1 MSLARS
7 LLASV
12 TVLAA
17 LAACDRNPSQPA
29 ARPTVEPVA
38 QPAAQPAQPA
48 AQPAQPAAQPAQPAA
63 PAGPS
68 QSLDADEYRLAV
80 ALTAP
85 AGAAPGAFRVELHG
99 NGEYHVN
106 DQYPIA
112 VEATVENGS
121 MPKTSLRRGDAA
133 EFTNAVARFEQP
145 VTATGPGVRV
155 HGTVRFGVCRAEQC
169 AFFNREFVVAMP

>member
-29 ARPTVEPVA
+29 ARPTVEPVT

-48 AQPAQPAAQPAQPAA
+48 AQPAQPAAQAAA
-63 PAGPS
+63 PAGPA

-85 AGAAPGAFRVELHG
+85 AGTAPGAFRVELHG

-145 VTATGPGVRV
+145 VTAAGPGVRV
-155 HGTVRFGVCRAEQC
+155 RGTVRFGVCRAEQC
-169 AFFNREFVVAMP
+169 AFFSREFAVAAP